1 MTTSVF
7 TRPSCFAIVAG
18 PTTVSGFGAGVT
30 GARSSPVQAQCE
42 RPDAPGLA
50 TRTERT
56 IIGAHDQF
64 PHSTTMGGARL
75 GVYERVRQAP
85 QNQTKH
91 GPDRCLPVPP
101 DRMRRTLSPGRAA
114 PQPAR
119 ALRFVLCANK
129 KAPARS
135 RGLGPMRYRSV
146 RPT

>member
-1 MTTSVF
+1 MTTAVF

-18 PTTVSGFGAGVT
+18 STTVSGFGAGVT

-114 PQPAR
+114 SPPSPPGLFDSCCVPIKK
-119 ALRFVLCANK
+119 LRREAG
-129 KAPARS
+129 A
-135 RGLGPMRYRSV
+135 
-146 RPT
+146 